1 MRLIALNVTDRF
13 QWMAKTKQKQLV
25 TTPANKNNTSN
36 GNIESLNSDTDMD
49 LHAENGWVI
58 VKKQR
63 VTILVSSLPAD
74 DRSPQL
80 NQGPNQPQVMPTK
93 RVKCGSE
100 LPKETSTTVPLVD
113 EQKKSMPS
121 VSKMGVQL
129 ARNSAQS
136 NSMLTKPLRPDLRME
151 PANPIQV
158 RNSKSHKVLGVYE
171 TSKTILRTR
180 LVLHGPSDFYDGG
193 MPMNQRLRALNLE
206 RRIQRAG
213 GLSRWLASLG
223 LGQFVKIF
231 QRKGLSKFQL
241 VNLTMKKLKD
251 MGAVPVGPRRK
262 LMHALDCVC
271 QPYCFEAF

>member
-1 MRLIALNVTDRF
+1 
-13 QWMAKTKQKQLV
+13 MAKSKQKQLV
-25 TTPANKNNTSN
+25 AIPAHKSTTSN
-36 GNIESLNSDTDMD
+36 GNIDSLNSDTDLD
-49 LHAENGWVI
+49 PHAENSWVI
-58 VKKQR
+58 VKKQT
-63 VTILVSSLPAD
+63 VTVLVPSLPAA

-80 NQGPNQPQVMPTK
+80 NQEPNQPQAVPRK
-93 RVKCGSE
+93 GVKYGSE
-100 LPKETSTTVPLVD
+100 LPEETGTTVPSID
-113 EQKKSMPS
+113 EQIKPMPS
-121 VSKMGVQL
+121 IPRLAVQT
-129 ARNSAQS
+129 NST
-136 NSMLTKPLRPDLRME
+136 LTKPSRQDYRVE
-151 PANPIQV
+151 SANPIQV
-158 RNSKSHKVLGVYE
+158 RTSKPQKVLGVSK
-171 TSKTILRTR
+171 TSKPLVRTR
-180 LVLHGPSDFYDGG
+180 LMLQGPSDFYDGG
-193 MPMNQRLRALNLE
+193 MPINQRLRALNLE

>member
-1 MRLIALNVTDRF
+1 
-13 QWMAKTKQKQLV
+13 MAKTKQKQFV
-25 TTPANKNNTSN
+25 AIPANENNQSN
-36 GNIESLNSDTDMD
+36 GNIDSSNSDTDMD
-49 LHAENGWVI
+49 PRAENSWVM

-63 VTILVSSLPAD
+63 VTILVPSLPAD

-80 NQGPNQPQVMPTK
+80 NQGPNQLQVMPTK
-93 RVKCGSE
+93 RVNCGSE
-100 LPKETSTTVPLVD
+100 LPKETSPTVPTVD
-113 EQKKSMPS
+113 EQKRSMAS
-121 VSKMGVQL
+121 VPKMGVQL

-136 NSMLTKPLRPDLRME
+136 NSTLTKPLRQDVRME
-151 PANPIQV
+151 PANPVQV
-158 RNSKSHKVLGVYE
+158 RNSKSHKVLGVYK
-171 TSKTILRTR
+171 TSRTVVRTR

-213 GLSRWLASLG
+213 GLSRWLANLG

-231 QRKGLSKFQL
+231 RRKGLSKFQL